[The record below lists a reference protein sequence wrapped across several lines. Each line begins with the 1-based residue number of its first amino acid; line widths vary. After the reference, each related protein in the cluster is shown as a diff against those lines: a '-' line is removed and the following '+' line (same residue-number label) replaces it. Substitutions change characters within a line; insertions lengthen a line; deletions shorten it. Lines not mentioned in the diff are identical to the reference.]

1 MKEPKR
7 WRQLADAMIHAAATD
22 SDAAE
27 LSELLRDDPAAQAEY
42 LSYLNTHA
50 ALCWEFRDAGT
61 ATGGSPVVPRSSS
74 AESSVPA
81 SRRTWLPWVAA
92 VIATI
97 VAVAAW
103 LPSDDFRN
111 LFVSEKSGA
120 ETRARLPIDTPPTDT
135 GEQSVP
141 RALLMDQAGAV
152 FAEGHGPG
160 GVRFD
165 RGDYR
170 LLEGVVHL
178 RFTNGAD
185 LIIQAPA
192 EFEIE
197 DELHTRLLR
206 GRVRGIVPPTAQG
219 FKIKTSDVN
228 FEDVGTEFA
237 VNADGKGESAVHV
250 LDGLV
255 NIRRAGADELLES
268 VLAGESVSYRD
279 GQLSEGP
286 ALDPS
291 EFPTPGHI
299 GFLRWHGQRRNRL
312 DDPGLVAWFPFDRES
327 DQSVLT
333 NAVRSSDVSD
343 GRIEGARWVSG
354 RWPGK
359 DALLF
364 DRDDDFVGLTI
375 PGQYDEFTFSFWVKV
390 DRLDYEYNALL
401 NSNAWEPGD
410 LHFQIKRTGL
420 AWANVNGKKSS
431 RPVFVGEPIKLGR
444 WQHVVGVVSRADE
457 RIRTYVN
464 GELVWEQE
472 CRLTNPLAPGEC
484 SLGNWIDIPEK
495 YQPTR
500 RALKG
505 RMDEVAIWN
514 RALTEQ
520 EIQAHYEA
528 GRPALLHD

>member
-1 MKEPKR
+1 MKELER
-7 WRQLADAMIHAAATD
+7 WRQLTNAIIHGTATD

-27 LSELLRDDPAAQAEY
+27 LSELLREDPAAQAEY

-50 ALCWEFRDAGT
+50 ALCWEFRDAAAAG
-61 ATGGSPVVPRSSS
+61 GGSPVVPRSS
-74 AESSVPA
+74 AGEPPA
-81 SRRTWLPWVAA
+81 AARMGTWLPWAAA

-103 LPSDDFRN
+103 LPSGSFRN
-111 LFVSEKSGA
+111 LFVSDKGDAKA
-120 ETRARLPIDTPPTDT
+120 EARLSVDTPPVDT

-141 RALLMDQAGAV
+141 LALLVDQAGVV
-152 FAEGHGPG
+152 FAEGRGPN

-185 LIIQAPA
+185 LVIQAPA

-197 DELHTRLLR
+197 DEFHTRLHS
-206 GRVRGIVPPTAQG
+206 GHVRGIVPPTARG
-219 FKIKTSDVN
+219 FTIETNGVD

-237 VNADGKGESAVHV
+237 VNADATGESMVHV
-250 LDGLV
+250 LDGQV
-255 NIRRAGADELLES
+255 NVRRTGADELLQS
-268 VLAGESVSYRD
+268 VSAGESVSYRD
-279 GQLSEGP
+279 GEVSKGP
-286 ALDPS
+286 VLDPS
-291 EFPTPGHI
+291 AFPTPGHI
-299 GFLRWHGQRRNRL
+299 GLLRWQEQRRKRL
-312 DDPGLVAWFPFDRES
+312 DDPGLIAWFPFDRDS
-327 DQSVLT
+327 NQSVLT
-333 NAVRSSDVSD
+333 NAVRSTDVPD

-359 DALLF
+359 EALLF

-375 PGQYDEFTFSFWVKV
+375 PGEYDEFTFSFWVKV

-401 NSNAWEPGD
+401 NSDAWEPGD

-431 RPVFVGEPIKLGR
+431 RPGHVGDPIKLGR
-444 WQHVVGVVSRADE
+444 WQYVVAVISRADE

-472 CRLTNPLAPGEC
+472 CQLTSPVLPGEC
-484 SLGNWIDIPEK
+484 SLGNWIGIPGK
-495 YQPTR
+495 YQPTQ
-500 RALKG
+500 RAFKG

-514 RALTEQ
+514 RRLTEQ
-520 EIQAHYEA
+520 EIKAQYEA
-528 GRPALLHD
+528 GRPSLLDD